1 MATAS
6 KGDENMKDTIEQYQ
20 FVDWFQKHRPDNF
33 TYKGSIALFEYL
45 EDLEAD
51 TGEDMEFDPI
61 AFCCEYSEYATI
73 AECLEQYDNIETI
86 DDLRDHTTVIEVEGS
101 DSIIIQA
108 F

>member
-1 MATAS
+1 MQ
-6 KGDENMKDTIEQYQ
+6 GTIEQHQ

-45 EDLEAD
+45 EQLEWD
-51 TGEDMEFDPI
+51 IGEEMEFDPI

-73 AECLEQYDNIETI
+73 AECLEQYDNIESI
-86 DDLRDHTTVIEVEGS
+86 EELRDNTSVIEVEGTNA
-101 DSIIIQA
+101 IIIQN